1 MAGGKQT
8 EITVL
13 FILLNLLL
21 LNGACSSSKTTD
33 CFYYTTDSIQSGDVI
48 LRKSYGLVSEIVV
61 AQLAD
66 TLGISHCGIIVKD
79 TGNVFRVI
87 HALSKK
93 VSEVDGVQI
102 CDLEDFMND
111 SRIETVKVVRYR
123 KNPRKIAESAVS
135 YLKRKVPFDEQF
147 NSKDTTALF
156 CSELPIQIIRTI
168 YHVDISDGAIMP
180 KFSIFLNENYFD
192 VIPFVKCIKSKR

>member
-21 LNGACSSSKTTD
+21 LNGACTSSKTTD
-33 CFYYTTDSIQSGDVI
+33 CFYYTTDSIQSGDII

-87 HALSKK
+87 HTLSKK

-123 KNPRKIAESAVS
+123 NNPNKIAVSAVG
-135 YLKRKVPFDEQF
+135 YLERKVPFDEQF

-168 YHVDISDGAIMP
+168 YGIDISNGDAKP
-180 KFSIFLNENYFD
+180 KFTIFLNEKYFD
-192 VIPFVKCIKSKR
+192 EIPFVKCIKSKR